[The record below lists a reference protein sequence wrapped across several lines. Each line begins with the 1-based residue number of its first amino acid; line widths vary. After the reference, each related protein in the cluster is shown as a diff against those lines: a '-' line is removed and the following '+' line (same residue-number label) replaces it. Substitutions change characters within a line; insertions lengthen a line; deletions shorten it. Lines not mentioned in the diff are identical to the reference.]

1 MPLAPRGRFAAL
13 LLATFPLAAAPA
25 RAADRLAVDPADPRL
40 VARPEVE
47 AKLLATPH
55 GYFRFINAGFAAE
68 TCDAFADV
76 RDALPE
82 VNLHGDAHVEQYAV
96 TSLGRGLSDF
106 DDCTRG
112 KPIIDLIRFGTS
124 LLLAARQK
132 GWSDDQWTFVGEF
145 LRGYRDAL
153 KNPRRLIPLP
163 KLVTRVRKRFAWDR
177 APALRQAH
185 ALIDADPVPSQ
196 GFDETVAQFAGLV
209 RFGRDD
215 LPPWFFRVKRVGA
228 LRMGIGSA
236 LDEKYLII
244 LEAWSGSPD
253 DDLIVEAKQIR
264 DLSGNPC
271 LRTDVGASRILDG
284 QRLIAYEPFAFS
296 AVVPRGNKYFWVHDW
311 TDDYQEASIDGVIRS
326 PRDLKEIAYDAG
338 IQLGRAHPKRPDGT
352 SDDER
357 RDAARKA
364 AERYTA
370 RIRAVIG
377 QMADRT
383 EAAWRAFRQAA
394 AGSRAG
400 GTREARPT
408 RPTP

>member
-1 MPLAPRGRFAAL
+1 MSPASRGRFAAL
-13 LLATFPLAAAPA
+13 LLAAAALAPVPT

-47 AKLLATPH
+47 ATLLATPH
-55 GYFRFINAGFAAE
+55 AYFRFVNAGFAAL

-96 TSLGRGLSDF
+96 TSLGRGLTDF
-106 DDCTRG
+106 DDSTRG
-112 KPIIDLIRFGTS
+112 KPVIDLVRFGTS

-132 GWSDDQWTFVGEF
+132 GWSDEQWSFVPEF

-153 KNPRRLIPLP
+153 KNPGRLIPLP
-163 KLVTRVRKRFAWDR
+163 DLVVRVRSGFTWERG
-177 APALRQAH
+177 PALKQAH
-185 ALIDADPVPSQ
+185 ALIQAAPVSPR
-196 GFDETVAQFAGLV
+196 GFEQTIAQFAGLI

-215 LPPWFFRVKRVGA
+215 LPPWFFRVKQAGA

-236 LDEKYLII
+236 LDEKYLLI
-244 LEAWSGSPD
+244 LEAWSDAPD

-271 LRTDVGASRILDG
+271 MRTDVGASRILDG

-296 AVVPRGNKYFWVHDW
+296 AVVPRGDRYFWVHDW

-326 PRDLKEIAYDAG
+326 PRDLREIAYDAG

-352 SDDER
+352 SDER
-357 RDAARKA
+357 HRDATREAV
-364 AERYTA
+364 ERYAA

-377 QMADRT
+377 EMADRT
-383 EAAWRAFRQAA
+383 EAAWRRGAR
-394 AGSRAG
+394 GRRG
-400 GTREARPT
+400 GPAPPPPPPPPDQGWR
-408 RPTP
+408 